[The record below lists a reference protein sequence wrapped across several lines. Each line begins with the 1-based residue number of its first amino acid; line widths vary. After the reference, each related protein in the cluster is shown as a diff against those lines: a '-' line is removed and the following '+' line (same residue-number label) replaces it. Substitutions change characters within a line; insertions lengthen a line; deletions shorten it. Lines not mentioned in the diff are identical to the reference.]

1 MLAWFSELMTA
12 FAAVL
17 VQVLPTSP
25 FQQYIKAFGNLP
37 YLGILNWFLPV
48 GAFVKIG
55 LAWLGCIALFYLYSI
70 VMRWVKLI
78 GD

>member
-1 MLAWFSELMTA
+1 MLAFFSEMMAA
-12 FAAVL
+12 FAAAL
-17 VQVLPTSP
+17 AKVLPLSP
-25 FQQYIKAFGNLP
+25 FQQYIKAFGSLP
-37 YLGILNWFLPV
+37 YLGYLNWFLPV
-48 GAFVKIG
+48 ASFIKIG